1 MRIVITAITV
11 LCLSTFLLVSC
22 TKDKVVIDMNPIN
35 TDCPDTISYA
45 TQVEPVLNQSCATSG
60 CHGGGGSTNGY
71 DLTNHT
77 NVAANANIILSVI
90 RHESGVTAM
99 PFGGAPQLPDSVAQH
114 IECWISQGKLN
125 N

>member
-1 MRIVITAITV
+1 MRLVIKSVSVIV
-11 LCLSTFLLVSC
+11 LSSFIFFSC
-22 TKDKVVIDMNPIN
+22 SKDKVDIDALGGNSN
-35 TDCPDTISYA
+35 CLDTISYA
-45 TQVEPVLNQSCATSG
+45 AQIEPVMNQSCATSG

>member
-1 MRIVITAITV
+1 MRIIITTV
-11 LCLSTFLLVSC
+11 SIVSMSALTLFSC
-22 TKDKVVIDMNPIN
+22 TKDKVEIDVNSIN
-35 TDCPDTISYA
+35 ANCPDTISCA

-71 DLTNHT
+71 DLTNHA
-77 NVAANANIILSVI
+77 NVSANANIILSVI
-90 RHESGVTAM
+90 RHESGVTPM
-99 PFGGAPQLPDSVAQH
+99 PSGGAQLPDSVAQH